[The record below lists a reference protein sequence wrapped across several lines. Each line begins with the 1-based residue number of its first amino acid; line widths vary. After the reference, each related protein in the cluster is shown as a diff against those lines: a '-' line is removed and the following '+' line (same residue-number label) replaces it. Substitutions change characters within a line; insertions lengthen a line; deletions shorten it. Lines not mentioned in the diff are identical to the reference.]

1 MSVTPEP
8 SSARLPPGPRPISES
23 SRRSLARMARSVTL
37 IAASLGSLIIGIVIG
52 YAARKRIHRMG
63 HAG

>member
-1 MSVTPEP
+1 
-8 SSARLPPGPRPISES
+8 
-23 SRRSLARMARSVTL
+23 MARTL
-37 IAASLGSLIIGIVIG
+37 TVIVASLGSLIIGIVIG